1 MRACLGLWI
10 RTIGVAL
17 ISLGGGATVGCNRG
31 PREVPLAL
39 TVVSAPDKEG
49 GPSVARFDRRELY
62 VPSGTQVVLTLHNSI
77 PSPVVAHNFVLVQ
90 PGSVDEV
97 AAAAATL
104 PIGSNPGK
112 LPSETAV
119 LASSP
124 LVAPGQ
130 KVTFR
135 FIAPPAGYYEF
146 LCTAPGDPPTQ
157 RMRGKFV
164 VQ

>member
-1 MRACLGLWI
+1 M
-10 RTIGVAL
+10 IGVGL
-17 ISLGGGATVGCNRG
+17 LSLGSVATAGCNQG
-31 PREVPLAL
+31 PREVPLTL
-39 TVVSAPDKEG
+39 TVVSAPAKEG
-49 GPSVARFDRRELY
+49 VRRARFDRRELY

-77 PSPVVAHNFVLVQ
+77 TDPVVAHNFVLVQ

-97 AAAAATL
+97 AAAAEKL
-104 PIGSNPGK
+104 PIGNNPGK

-146 LCTAPGDPPTQ
+146 LCTAPGDPAGE

>member
-1 MRACLGLWI
+1 MA
-10 RTIGVAL
+10 GVAL
-17 ISLGGGATVGCNRG
+17 LVSGCNQG
-31 PREVPLAL
+31 PREVPLEL
-39 TVVSAPDKEG
+39 TVVRGTAKDG
-49 GPSVARFDRRELY
+49 HSVARFDRRELY

-77 PSPVVAHNFVLVQ
+77 QEPVVAHNFVLVQ
-90 PGSVDEV
+90 PGSVDAV
-97 AAAAATL
+97 AAAAERL
-104 PIGSNPGK
+104 PIGNNPSK
-112 LPSETAV
+112 LPSESAV

-146 LCTAPGDPPTQ
+146 LCTVPGDPPGE